1 MSKKH
6 PQKHGAEAAAEEK
19 DEERDLPEVE
29 EAQAQAQ
36 PQEPKPEEAPAKD
49 EKNKYYDQLVRL
61 SADFENYR
69 KRTEREKASFLAYG
83 KKQFAEKLLP
93 AYEVLLRQ
101 REELAKKQNNE
112 ECSASL
118 KAVKDGLNM
127 VFTELEK
134 AFKAEGIEHMDVLD
148 KPYDPATQEVV
159 AMIPSSE
166 AQDGMVLQEVQM
178 GFTMD
183 GKVLRPARVIVGQHA
198 EG

>member
-6 PQKHGAEAAAEEK
+6 QHKHGEAETAAEEMTEQAAPET
-19 DEERDLPEVE
+19 DRENTPREEPAAEP
-29 EAQAQAQ
+29 AQ
-36 PQEPKPEEAPAKD
+36 EKKPD
-49 EKNKYYDQLVRL
+49 YYDQLVRL
-61 SADFENYR
+61 SADFDNYR
-69 KRTEREKASFLAYG
+69 KRTEREKASFLVYG

-101 REELAKKQNNE
+101 REELAKKQQQE

-134 AFKAEGIEHMDVLD
+134 AFKAEGIEHMDVLN
-148 KPYDPATQEVV
+148 KPYDPATEEVV
-159 AMIPSSE
+159 AMIPSSQE
-166 AQDGMVLQEVQM
+166 QDGLVIQEVQM
-178 GFTMD
+178 GFMMD

-198 EG
+198 QGN

>member
-6 PQKHGAEAAAEEK
+6 QQKHGEEQTAAEAL
-19 DEERDLPEVE
+19 DEQNLPEVN
-29 EAQAQAQ
+29 
-36 PQEPKPEEAPAKD
+36 EPEQNAAPAD
-49 EKNKYYDQLVRL
+49 EPAPEKKPDYYEQLVRL

-101 REELAKKQNNE
+101 RAELAKNE
-112 ECSASL
+112 DKGACTASL

-127 VFTELEK
+127 VFAELEK
-134 AFKAEGIEHMDVLD
+134 AFKAEGIERMEVLD

-166 AQDGMVLQEVQM
+166 DQDGLVLQEVQM
-178 GFTMD
+178 GFMMD

>member
-6 PQKHGAEAAAEEK
+6 QHKHGEAETAAEEMTEQAAPET
-19 DEERDLPEVE
+19 DRENTPREEPAAEP
-29 EAQAQAQ
+29 AQ
-36 PQEPKPEEAPAKD
+36 EKKPD
-49 EKNKYYDQLVRL
+49 YYDQLVRL
-61 SADFENYR
+61 SADFDNYR

-101 REELAKKQNNE
+101 REELAKKQQQE

-134 AFKAEGIEHMDVLD
+134 AFKAEGIEHMDVLN
-148 KPYDPATQEVV
+148 KPYDSATEEVV
-159 AMIPSSE
+159 AMIPSSQE
-166 AQDGMVLQEVQM
+166 QDGLVIQEVQM
-178 GFTMD
+178 GFMMD

-198 EG
+198 QGN

>member
-6 PQKHGAEAAAEEK
+6 QHKHGEAETAAEEMTEQAAPET
-19 DEERDLPEVE
+19 DRENTPREEPAAEP
-29 EAQAQAQ
+29 AQ
-36 PQEPKPEEAPAKD
+36 EKKPD
-49 EKNKYYDQLVRL
+49 YYDQLVRL
-61 SADFENYR
+61 SADFDNYR

-101 REELAKKQNNE
+101 REELAKKQQQE

-134 AFKAEGIEHMDVLD
+134 AFKAEGIEHMDVLN
-148 KPYDPATQEVV
+148 KPYDPATEEVV
-159 AMIPSSE
+159 AMIPSSQE
-166 AQDGMVLQEVQM
+166 QDGLVIQEVQM
-178 GFTMD
+178 GFMMD

-198 EG
+198 QGN

>member
-6 PQKHGAEAAAEEK
+6 QQKHDAAESA
-19 DEERDLPEVE
+19 EELNEQDLPEVSE
-29 EAQAQAQ
+29 PEIEVKPADE
-36 PQEPKPEEAPAKD
+36 PVQEKKPD
-49 EKNKYYDQLVRL
+49 YYDQLVRL

-101 REELAKKQNNE
+101 REELAKKQTDE
-112 ECSASL
+112 ECPASL

-159 AMIPSSE
+159 AMLPSSE

>member
-6 PQKHGAEAAAEEK
+6 QEEAHQKHAEQQDETTQECACEKKAELVAEPEEK
-19 DEERDLPEVE
+19 
-29 EAQAQAQ
+29 
-36 PQEPKPEEAPAKD
+36 KPD
-49 EKNKYYDQLVRL
+49 YYEQLVRL

-69 KRTEREKASFLAYG
+69 KRTDREKASFLAYG
-83 KKQFAEKLLP
+83 KKEFAERLLP
-93 AYEVLLRQ
+93 SYEVLLRQ
-101 REELAKKQNNE
+101 LMEMDKKEEEGQLSTE
-112 ECSASL
+112 L
-118 KAVKDGLNM
+118 KAVKTGLKM
-127 VFTELEK
+127 VFGELEK

-159 AMIPSSE
+159 AMIPSSGD
-166 AQDGMVLQEVQM
+166 QDGLVLQEVQM

>member
-6 PQKHGAEAAAEEK
+6 QQKHGAAEAAEELN
-19 DEERDLPEVE
+19 EQDLPEVSE
-29 EAQAQAQ
+29 PETEVKPADEPAQ
-36 PQEPKPEEAPAKD
+36 EKKPD
-49 EKNKYYDQLVRL
+49 YYDQLVRL

-101 REELAKKQNNE
+101 REELAKKQTEE
-112 ECSASL
+112 ECPASL

-159 AMIPSSE
+159 AMLPSSE